1 MNKIIKILVYVCRF
15 LLAATFLFSGFV
27 KAVDPLGT
35 TYKIEDYFTAF
46 GSFFELFVPM
56 AFVLSLLLIGFE
68 FVLGFN
74 LLFGIAIKRTKWLT
88 LLLMLFM
95 TPLTLYIALKNPVSD
110 CGCFGDALVLD
121 NWQTFYKN
129 IVLLVMTLFY
139 VWKSDFMTPFLAAP
153 TRFLMEMFAIVSL
166 LLLSLHCYFH
176 LPVLDFRPYK
186 IGTYIPEKMIIPDGA
201 PQDEYETIFVYEK
214 DGQQKEFLF
223 DGVNMPDVDSTWTFV
238 DQKSKLLK
246 KGYEPPIHD
255 FSIELEGVGDITKE
269 VLEDKGYTFLLISNK
284 LENAVLRK
292 SFEIN
297 RIYQY
302 ALENGYPFYCMN
314 SSLEKDREDY
324 RDETGAEYPF
334 ATTDNIT
341 LKTIVRS
348 NPGLVLIKN
357 GTVLN
362 KWHYNDLPEFDQPL
376 ENSPLGE
383 MKKVNNV
390 GTILF
395 IFFSF
400 FVPVFVLIGLDK
412 TIRNIYKS
420 IKNRKK

>member
-1 MNKIIKILVYVCRF
+1 
-15 LLAATFLFSGFV
+15 
-27 KAVDPLGT
+27 
-35 TYKIEDYFTAF
+35 
-46 GSFFELFVPM
+46 
-56 AFVLSLLLIGFE
+56 
-68 FVLGFN
+68 
-74 LLFGIAIKRTKWLT
+74 
-88 LLLMLFM
+88 
-95 TPLTLYIALKNPVSD
+95 
-110 CGCFGDALVLD
+110 
-121 NWQTFYKN
+121 
-129 IVLLVMTLFY
+129 
-139 VWKSDFMTPFLAAP
+139 
-153 TRFLMEMFAIVSL
+153 
-166 LLLSLHCYFH
+166 
-176 LPVLDFRPYK
+176 
-186 IGTYIPEKMIIPDGA
+186 
-201 PQDEYETIFVYEK
+201 
-214 DGQQKEFLF
+214 
-223 DGVNMPDVDSTWTFV
+223 
-238 DQKSKLLK
+238 
-246 KGYEPPIHD
+246 
-255 FSIELEGVGDITKE
+255 
-269 VLEDKGYTFLLISNK
+269 

-302 ALENGYPFYCMN
+302 AQENGYPFYCMN